1 MINLGTD
8 YICMVYRLWPRL
20 NPWSILFEIWLKEGI
35 ISIIK
40 LRAEVLLRLYICD
53 QSVSEMQKPG
63 VNITNLLIEKSEDSF
78 DLEFDLGK
86 LADRALP
93 RELSTF
99 VRDLSCVFSI
109 SFFSERVTV
118 NDFKSFVFNFKNTWK
133 LCNFSCYYQ
142 FYSWSFY
149 RTFILGILIWHIIFK
164 NKNLK
169 SYSSGTSLLPLS
181 LQKQAHKVE
190 IELPHT
196 NHVMNTPQSSIFICN
211 WYLYMGN

>member
-118 NDFKSFVFNFKNTWK
+118 NDFKSFVLNFKNTWN
-133 LCNFSCYYQ
+133 LCNFS
-142 FYSWSFY
+142 FY
-149 RTFILGILIWHIIFK
+149 
-164 NKNLK
+164 
-169 SYSSGTSLLPLS
+169 
-181 LQKQAHKVE
+181 
-190 IELPHT
+190 
-196 NHVMNTPQSSIFICN
+196 
-211 WYLYMGN
+211 